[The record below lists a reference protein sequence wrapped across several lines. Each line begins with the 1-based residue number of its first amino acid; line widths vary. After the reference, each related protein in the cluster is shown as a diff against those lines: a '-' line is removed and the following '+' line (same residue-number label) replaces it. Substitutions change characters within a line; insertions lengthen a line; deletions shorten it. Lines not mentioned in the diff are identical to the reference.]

1 MKVSCVPEKGG
12 FELER
17 NPIKFRIG
25 TSENIHMWLDCWHSE
40 SDEIFYACA
49 LPTALEIPKKKKKN
63 VLLTCKK
70 IYSILMD

>member
-25 TSENIHMWLDCWHSE
+25 TVKIFTWLDCWHLE

-49 LPTALEIPKKKKKN
+49 PPTALEIKKKKKKLIN
-63 VLLTCKK
+63 MLLTC
-70 IYSILMD
+70 